1 MPLVL
6 RPLDGSTPSI
16 DCSGI
21 TPDHLAGEAPAEVA
35 RRSVDAGAGRVALGD
50 VLRVSGSAADGRVEF
65 EGDFSRCWGVGAGM
79 AAGWIVVRGG
89 VGRGAAA
96 GMRGGRL
103 EVEGSAG
110 DWLAAAMHGGT
121 VHVRGDA
128 GDDLAAALPGAA
140 EGLTG
145 GTVIVEG
152 AAGCRTGSRMRRG
165 VVAVGGACGAG
176 AGLELRAGTIV
187 VAGALG
193 ALAGCGMRRG
203 SIVAVGPAPS
213 PGPSFLPGA
222 TWRPAML
229 GLLLRHLAAEGFGGA
244 GAMAAALRGPVR
256 QWHGD
261 VLAGGRGELLLAG
274 RG

>member
-21 TPDHLAGEAPAEVA
+21 TPDRLADDPPAAVA
-35 RRSVDAGAGRVALGD
+35 RRVADAGGGPVALGD
-50 VLRVSGSAADGRVEF
+50 VFDVSGSAADGGLEF
-65 EGDFSRCWGVGAGM
+65 AGDMRRCWGVGAGM
-79 AAGWIVVRGG
+79 AAGRIVVRGG

-96 GMRGGRL
+96 GMCGGRL
-103 EVEGSAG
+103 EIEGSAG
-110 DWLAAAMHGGT
+110 DWLAAAMQGGT
-121 VHVRGDA
+121 VHVLGDA

-140 EGLTG
+140 AGLTG

-176 AGLELRAGTIV
+176 AGLELRAGTILV
-187 VAGALG
+187 GGALG
-193 ALAGCGMRRG
+193 ADAGVGMRRG
-203 SIVAVGPAPS
+203 SIVALGPAPL
-213 PGPSFLPGA
+213 PGPTFLPGS
-222 TWRPAML
+222 TWRPSML
-229 GLLLRHLAAEGFGGA
+229 GLLLRHLATAGFRGAGGA
-244 GAMAAALRGPVR
+244 ADACRGPVG

-274 RG
+274 RV

>member
-1 MPLVL
+1 VPLVL
-6 RPLDGSTPSI
+6 RPLGGSTPSI
-16 DCSGI
+16 DCSGL
-21 TPDHLAGEAPAEVA
+21 TPDRLADEAPATVA
-35 RRSVDAGAGRVALGD
+35 RRTVDAGAVRVALGD
-50 VLRVSGSAADGRVEF
+50 VLHVSGSAADGRLEF
-65 EGDFSRCWGVGAGM
+65 EGDFSRCWGLGAGM

-89 VGRGAAA
+89 VGRGAGA

-110 DWLAAAMHGGT
+110 DWLAAAMQGGT

-145 GTVIVEG
+145 GTVMVEG

-165 VVAVGGACGAG
+165 VIAVGGACGAG

-193 ALAGCGMRRG
+193 ADPGCGMRRG
-203 SIVAVGPAPS
+203 SIVALGPAPP
-213 PGPSFLPGA
+213 PGPTFLPGA

-229 GLLLRHLAAEGFGGA
+229 GLLLRHLAGEGFRAAEG
-244 GAMAAALRGPVR
+244 MAAATRRPLW

-274 RG
+274 GE

>member
-1 MPLVL
+1 MPLLL
-6 RPLDGSTPSI
+6 RPRDGSTPRI
-16 DCSGI
+16 DCSGL
-21 TPDHLAGEAPAEVA
+21 TPDRLADEAPAAVA
-35 RRSVDAGAGRVALGD
+35 RRSVDAGADRVALGD
-50 VLRVSGSAADGRVEF
+50 VLRVSGSAADGRIDF
-65 EGDFSRCWGVGAGM
+65 EGDFSHCWGVAAGM
-79 AAGWIVVRGG
+79 AAGRIVVRGG

-110 DWLAAAMHGGT
+110 AWLAAAMQGGT

-128 GDDLAAALPGAA
+128 GDDVAAALPGAA
-140 EGLTG
+140 VGLAG

-152 AAGCRTGSRMRRG
+152 DAGCRTGSRMRRG
-165 VVAVGGACGAG
+165 VVAVGGACGAA

-193 ALAGCGMRRG
+193 PLAGCGMRRG
-203 SIVAVGPAPS
+203 SIVAAGSAPC
-213 PGPSFLPGA
+213 PGPCFLPGA

-244 GAMAAALRGPVR
+244 GAMAAALRRPVR

-274 RG
+274 GG